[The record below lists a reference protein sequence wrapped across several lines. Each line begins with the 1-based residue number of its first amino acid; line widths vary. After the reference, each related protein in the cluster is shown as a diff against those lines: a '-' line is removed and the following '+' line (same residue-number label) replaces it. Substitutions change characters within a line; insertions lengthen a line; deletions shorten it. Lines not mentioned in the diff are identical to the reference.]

1 MSELPACQAP
11 WQLFSISLILAFTQL
26 KSTPPLGVVVVVAG
40 EALEKCCDD
49 RSDAT
54 TLGCGQFS
62 LESTHL
68 GADLPL

>member
-11 WQLFSISLILAFTQL
+11 WQLFSISLKLAFTQL
-26 KSTPPLGVVVVVAG
+26 KSTPPLGVVG
-40 EALEKCCDD
+40 EVLEKCCDD

-68 GADLPL
+68 GADLPS